1 MILGKN
7 KLAKILSRMGI
18 ADAKKILASIK
29 IENGKLADEIRELMF
44 SFEDVLNLSEK
55 EMEEVHQKI
64 DKKDL
69 LLAMKGASEELKEK
83 LLTGM
88 SAKRRE
94 MFTEDLE
101 LMGKVKRKDVEA
113 AQQRIADVLREMI
126 EKGELSLDDEW
137 VE

>member
-18 ADAKKILASIK
+18 ADAKKILASIDT
-29 IENGKLADEIRELMF
+29 ENGKLADEIRELMF

-64 DKKDL
+64 DKNDL
-69 LLAMKGASEELKEK
+69 LLAMKGASEELKET

-94 MFTEDLE
+94 MFREDLE

>member
-1 MILGKN
+1 
-7 KLAKILSRMGI
+7 MGI

-44 SFEDVLNLSEK
+44 SFEDVLNISEK
-55 EMEEVHQKI
+55 EMQEVHQKI
-64 DKKDL
+64 DKNDL

-94 MFTEDLE
+94 MFTEELE

-113 AQQRIADVLREMI
+113 SQQRIVDVLREMI
-126 EKGELSLDDEW
+126 DKGELSLDDEW

>member
-1 MILGKN
+1 MILGKK

-18 ADAKKILASIK
+18 ADAKKILASIDT
-29 IENGKLADEIRELMF
+29 ENGKLADEIRELMF

-64 DKKDL
+64 DKNDL

-101 LMGKVKRKDVEA
+101 LIGKVKRKDVEA
-113 AQQRIADVLREMI
+113 AQQRISDELREMI